1 MRIEDDELD
10 TDDAE
15 LLVDDEIDDAG
26 LELVATLQVIEVDD
40 DEVFIDER
48 DGVSDEMVVNE

>member
-26 LELVATLQVIEVDD
+26 LELVVTLQVIEVDD
-40 DEVFIDER
+40 DEVLIDER
-48 DGVSDEMVVNE
+48 DGVSDEMVANE